1 MLVVRIV
8 FFFFF
13 NHIYCMHGDCVQ
25 GPGDRT
31 VNESQPLLLEIYRWG
46 THKNTVLSRE
56 IGEGKQGA
64 LWAGRKATG
73 PTSGSQGGFSLCC
86 SLILKPPVVSV
97 IVRIN
102 TVLKGTRAGPA
113 CLPFCAPATTAS
125 LSQPAIQ
132 AHPRGLCSHQCPAGG
147 SSPDTCMLDALMPLR
162 CGSSITSSPVCPHK
176 TTPSFPALLLLFLR
190 RTHMPH
196 ILFVYLFILHH
207 NVCS

>member
-1 MLVVRIV
+1 MGRQEGHWPHV
-8 FFFFF
+8 
-13 NHIYCMHGDCVQ
+13 GE
-25 GPGDRT
+25 PG
-31 VNESQPLLLEIYRWG
+31 S
-46 THKNTVLSRE
+46 
-56 IGEGKQGA
+56 
-64 LWAGRKATG
+64 
-73 PTSGSQGGFSLCC
+73 FSLCC

-97 IVRIN
+97 TVRIN

-125 LSQPAIQ
+125 LSQPAIH

-196 ILFVYLFILHH
+196 ILFICSSSTTTYAPEGGILPVLFT
-207 NVCS
+207 NYCFARTQKSSWPSSK